1 MRLNTADAH
10 AETPFLASP
19 ASSLIGEESLI
30 IREDRLH
37 HFDGTGFARSGEI
50 AEPADIPMQWR
61 DAAHAM
67 QFMQSSCCNPA
78 GAIHQL
84 IRETT

>member
-1 MRLNTADAH
+1 
-10 AETPFLASP
+10 
-19 ASSLIGEESLI
+19 
-30 IREDRLH
+30 
-37 HFDGTGFARSGEI
+37 
-50 AEPADIPMQWR
+50 MQWR